1 MKKKGIN
8 QKKIEMQLDETSEA
22 NRVVKLDREAQKVLD
37 RQIRLFGRD
46 LQIK

>member
-1 MKKKGIN
+1 MQVESQQG
-8 QKKIEMQLDETSEA
+8 QEPKKIE
-22 NRVVKLDREAQKVLD
+22 KLDRAAQKLLD